1 MNTQNKNRSKQITEA
16 LHTLYK
22 KAGPELLKI
31 FQEANGREVPG
42 IIEYGIVGEDAYDAE
57 NGILI
62 VLSRKLCKQDTMA
75 DNSGTGA

>member
-1 MNTQNKNRSKQITEA
+1 MNFQNINSPKQITEA
-16 LHTLYK
+16 LHELYQ

-31 FQEANGREVPG
+31 FQKANGREALG

-62 VLSRKLCKQDTMA
+62 VLSRKLCKQDAMA